1 MSISIS
7 TSQANQIKQSL
18 KSPEIINQEI
28 KLLSKSEMKLLQE
41 RENSLEKKMEKEVK
55 KELNSKIEKNRAN
68 SNESLEKRRRS

>member
-41 RENSLEKKMEKEVK
+41 RENSLEKKDGKRSK
-55 KELNSKIEKNRAN
+55 KGTKFKN
-68 SNESLEKRRRS
+68 